1 MENHEREQ
9 EIGMYLAQRA
19 YAYSLMHV
27 VFGSEPSAETVAKL
41 LGDEAMEMLEGV
53 SCELAKPVYAQVAG
67 QCVGEDARDARAC
80 LADARSDL
88 AKAAQHAGDQAFVD
102 ALRSDY
108 SKQFLAPGDSS
119 VRLWESAYVGK
130 EGMVF
135 QESTLDVRAFYHDAG
150 FKLQVEKRFP
160 DDHIAAMMDY
170 MGRMAQ
176 RSYDAFADGD
186 DDSVRT
192 TLATQELFAERHLLT
207 WVDDFAA
214 KVRENDEHGVYA
226 AFATMMAAFVR
237 LDCDQARE
245 IAAELGE

>member
-27 VFGSEPSAETVAKL
+27 VFGSEPSVDTTTKL
-41 LGDEAMEMLEGV
+41 LGDETMRMLEDL
-53 SCELAKPVYAQVAG
+53 SHELAKPAYAQVAG
-67 QCVGEDARDARAC
+67 YRTDEDIRDVRAC
-80 LADARSDL
+80 LADARSGL
-88 AKAAQHAGDQAFVD
+88 EQAAQHAGDQAFVEE
-102 ALRSDY
+102 LRSDH
-108 SKQFLAPGDSS
+108 SRLFLAPGDFY
-119 VRLWESAYVGK
+119 VRLWESAYTGK

-186 DDSVRT
+186 DDTVRT
-192 TLATQELFAERHLLT
+192 TLATQVLFAEKHLLT

-214 KVRENDEHGVYA
+214 KVRKNSEQGVYV
-226 AFATMMAAFVR
+226 AFAQVMAVFTR
-237 LDCDQARE
+237 LDRVKAKE
-245 IAAELGE
+245 IAQELGE